1 MDPSAAG
8 RKAGIMMILSA
19 AVFGTVG
26 FFVRRIALPSAQI
39 ALYRALM
46 AIVLLGTWLLI
57 KKQRIPLKAL
67 RREIPLLFLSGGA
80 MGFNWILLFEAYRFT
95 TVSAATLAYYFAPVI
110 VLFMS
115 ALLFREKLTVLKI
128 VCIILSAAGM
138 VLITGGDGTAA
149 PDHVKGV
156 LLGLGAAVF
165 YAAVMLLNRAI
176 RNVGGL
182 HRTFLQFCAAAA
194 VLLPYVLL
202 TGGFVPGPY
211 DAAGILCLVTVGLVH
226 TGITYCMYFSALKEL
241 PGQTAALL
249 SYIDPLVAV
258 VLSALLGEGIT
269 ARGILGGCL
278 ILFSALACQLPEREK
293 HPGTRSTGKRHP

>member
-1 MDPSAAG
+1 MDPSVSG
-8 RKAGIMMILSA
+8 RRAGILMVLSA

-26 FFVRRIALPSAQI
+26 FFVRRIGLPSAQI

-46 AIVLLGTWLLI
+46 AILLLGGWLLV
-57 KKQRIPLKAL
+57 KRQSIPLKAL

-80 MGFNWILLFEAYRFT
+80 MGFNWILLFEAYRYT

-110 VLFMS
+110 VLFLS
-115 ALLFREKLTVLKI
+115 SLLFRERLTVVKI

-138 VLITGGDGTAA
+138 VLITGAEGAA
-149 PDHVKGV
+149 QETDHVKGV

-165 YAAVMLLNRAI
+165 YSAVMLLNRAI

-182 HRTFLQFCAAAA
+182 HRTFLQFCAAAS

-202 TGGFVPGPY
+202 TGGFAPGPG
-211 DAAGILCLVTVGLVH
+211 DPTGILCLVTVGVVH
-226 TGITYCMYFSALKEL
+226 TGITYCMYFSALKDL
-241 PGQTAALL
+241 PGQTSALL

-258 VLSALLGEGIT
+258 SLSALLGEGIT
-269 ARGILGGCL
+269 PRGVVGGCM
-278 ILFSALACQLPEREK
+278 ILFSALVCQMPDRGKKTERT
-293 HPGTRSTGKRHP
+293 PPSRG

>member
-8 RKAGIMMILSA
+8 RRSAVLMILSA

-26 FFVRRIALPSAQI
+26 FFVRRIGLPSAQI

-46 AIVLLGTWLLI
+46 AILLLGAWLFI
-57 KKQRIPLKAL
+57 KKQSIPLKAL

-95 TVSAATLAYYFAPVI
+95 TVSAATLAYYFAPVV

-115 ALLFREKLTVLKI
+115 AVLFHERLTVLKV
-128 VCIILSAAGM
+128 VCIVLSVLGM
-138 VLITGGDGTAA
+138 VLITGSDGTSAEA
-149 PDHVKGV
+149 DHVKGV
-156 LLGLGAAVF
+156 LLGLGAAVL
-165 YAAVMLLNRAI
+165 YSAVMLLNRAI

-182 HRTFLQFCAAAA
+182 HRTFLQFCAAAS

-202 TGGFVPGPY
+202 TGGFAPGPS
-211 DAAGILCLVTVGLVH
+211 DPAGILCLVTVGVVH
-226 TGITYCMYFSALKEL
+226 TGLTYCMYFTALKDL

-258 VLSALLGEGIT
+258 VLSALLGEGISPN
-269 ARGILGGCL
+269 GIAGGCM
-278 ILFSALACQLPEREK
+278 ILFSALACQMPERK
-293 HPGTRSTGKRHP
+293 KRPGNDIPRND

>member
-1 MDPSAAG
+1 MDPSSAG
-8 RKAGIMMILSA
+8 RRSAVLMILSA

-26 FFVRRIALPSAQI
+26 FFVRRIGLPSAQI

-46 AIVLLGTWLLI
+46 AILLLGVWLLL
-57 KKQRIPLKAL
+57 KRQSIPLKAL

-110 VLFMS
+110 VLFLS
-115 ALLFREKLTVLKI
+115 ALLFRERLTVLRI
-128 VCIILSAAGM
+128 VCIVLSAAGM
-138 VLITGGDGTAA
+138 FLITGARGSAA
-149 PDHVKGV
+149 EADHVKGV

-165 YAAVMLLNRAI
+165 YSAVMLLNRAI

-182 HRTFLQFCAAAA
+182 HRTFLQFCAAAS

-202 TGGFVPGPY
+202 TGGFAPGPG
-211 DAAGILCLVTVGLVH
+211 DSAGILCLITVGVVH
-226 TGITYCMYFSALKEL
+226 TGITYCMYFSALKDL

-269 ARGILGGCL
+269 PRGAVGGCM
-278 ILFSALACQLPEREK
+278 ILFSALVCQMPDRKKPPDGKVPSRE
-293 HPGTRSTGKRHP
+293 